1 MTTAL
6 QTSDAGTS
14 SCPIMRV
21 DGGLVGVLTRG
32 CDQVCSRAEGGHRIL
47 YIPATL
53 DMVMW

>member
-32 CDQVCSRAEGGHRIL
+32 CDQVCARAEGGHRIL